1 MGTGATC
8 LKPAADYL
16 IGGIQLSEA
25 QIQDVRDSWELAKE
39 AGADQIGVIAFK
51 GLFISAPET
60 FQLFGSFNNIE
71 NWQESRQYRHHCAVV
86 IKVVG
91 YIVKVLCDPELL
103 EKNMDYMGMRH
114 SLFEIH
120 PHHFDYLGAE
130 LIKAFEE
137 VLGEQFTPQAKE
149 AWGLVY
155 TAISNKLQAHLD
167 TYNKEFHYERIK
179 KSDEKR
185 ESEAKANAERAVGH

>member
-16 IGGIQLSEA
+16 IGGIELSEA
-25 QIQDVRDSWELAKE
+25 QVQDVRDSWQLVVE
-39 AGADQIGVIAFK
+39 AGADRVGIIAFK
-51 GLFISAPET
+51 GLFVSAPET
-60 FQLFGSFNNIE
+60 FQLFHSFNTIE

-86 IKVVG
+86 VKVIG

-120 PHHFDYLGAE
+120 PHHFDTLGVE
-130 LIKAFEE
+130 IIKAFEE
-137 VLGEQFTPQAKE
+137 LLGDRFTASAKE
-149 AWGLVY
+149 GWVLVY
-155 TAISNKLQAHLD
+155 TAISNKLQTHLES
-167 TYNKEFHYERIK
+167 YNKEFAYERMK
-179 KSDEKR
+179 ENEKQN
-185 ESEAKANAERAVGH
+185 KARQEGTANVVT